1 MTASRHH
8 RRKRLAMTRGSAFRV
23 KCLSL
28 CNDIY
33 IHESSK
39 CHLTLCFTHFSTFVF
54 VDVFAGVFGGLLNIA
69 MDFEHSYGQ
78 LSPSLGLWT
87 PIHPTFRFSPGYRHD
102 LFVPFSQSGLRSIR
116 SIAIVTNVLWSQ
128 GRSEWSEVWIHAV
141 VLYWDPLGMF
151 QDNTGDP
158 GLD

>member
-28 CNDIY
+28 YNYIY

-39 CHLTLCFTHFSTFVF
+39 CHLTLCFSHFSTFVF
-54 VDVFAGVFGGLLNIA
+54 VDVFAGVFGGFLNIAMDLDGFLNIA

-78 LSPSLGLWT
+78 LSPSLGL
-87 PIHPTFRFSPGYRHD
+87 
-102 LFVPFSQSGLRSIR
+102 
-116 SIAIVTNVLWSQ
+116 
-128 GRSEWSEVWIHAV
+128 
-141 VLYWDPLGMF
+141 
-151 QDNTGDP
+151 
-158 GLD
+158 